1 MSKST
6 YVTSRR
12 EYSLVFFDPGS
23 PNSPKI
29 FVASNVSSRFLPS
42 GAISN
47 AARSTFTGHVNCTSD
62 RPSSTS
68 CAKYTGPLCR
78 VIDSFL
84 SIPKSCRDVVNTAD
98 QRPRMNPLRAGAPS
112 SGAGAGGWV
121 STRGQL
127 HPRDGG
133 GAAGMA
139 AARSRAPYLPRS
151 PPSSTSSAAAQT
163 DAIDP
168 STAST
173 PNAQL
178 RFQAS
183 LQREL
188 RDAKE
193 ELVRAQL
200 ENVAL
205 ASRLRES
212 SSPGASSRRG
222 AESDVTCG
230 TIAGM
235 LSEEDADER
244 RRELLEAIRDERDAR
259 GRVEERARAL
269 EAELSAKDDK
279 LRAATE
285 MMHEMR
291 EALVEAYDG
300 TAHGAGRDAGPAG
313 TTTRGGKSGA
323 DDDDDAAA
331 ATATAATATAV
342 SPGDMAAG
350 AVKGVVSLVGVLV
363 GTAGFELVWPLVL
376 AALWLRYQLWSA
388 S

>member
-1 MSKST
+1 MIRRPKEHFPAANGADGARANGAK
-6 YVTSRR
+6 VTSSSFFPPSSHPGAANGGATRR
-12 EYSLVFFDPGS
+12 VDAAGGAGRNNFAAP
-23 PNSPKI
+23 PRQP
-29 FVASNVSSRFLPS
+29 VAAPRTRRDGVGGAS
-42 GAISN
+42 GAE
-47 AARSTFTGHVNCTSD
+47 
-62 RPSSTS
+62 
-68 CAKYTGPLCR
+68 
-78 VIDSFL
+78 
-84 SIPKSCRDVVNTAD
+84 AD
-98 QRPRMNPLRAGAPS
+98 PNPLRAGAPS

-331 ATATAATATAV
+331 ATATAATAV

>member
-1 MSKST
+1 
-6 YVTSRR
+6 
-12 EYSLVFFDPGS
+12 
-23 PNSPKI
+23 
-29 FVASNVSSRFLPS
+29 
-42 GAISN
+42 
-47 AARSTFTGHVNCTSD
+47 
-62 RPSSTS
+62 
-68 CAKYTGPLCR
+68 
-78 VIDSFL
+78 
-84 SIPKSCRDVVNTAD
+84 
-98 QRPRMNPLRAGAPS
+98 
-112 SGAGAGGWV
+112 
-121 STRGQL
+121 
-127 HPRDGG
+127 
-133 GAAGMA
+133 MA

-363 GTAGFELVWPLVL
+363 GTAGFRARLAARPRGAVASVSTVERVVKRSRSSLRSSEHPLGLGSTTRLTNNDDTRARRRSLESNRIGSDRIQSNHFPRVVVLVL
-376 AALWLRYQLWSA
+376 GVLLSRNVMDTRRGVQQVFVRDRGARTRTSRRRSVSAATAAAAERPPYRSRGSRRPTTA
-388 S
+388 SSFSRTS